1 MFQSTSLD
9 SSALLD
15 KCYDTIK
22 EAKKKAATISG
33 PLKVECIFC
42 PQKKPV
48 TDKVRED
55 YAKKYDDLFYTGF
68 HCKLPD
74 HIEKAHAVSPNF
86 W

>member
-15 KCYDTIK
+15 KCYDTIT
-22 EAKKKAATISG
+22 EAKKQAATISG